1 MNEWNGLCV
10 WFIYFFS
17 FALWT
22 LHFFHDN
29 IIYCCGFSFTDSW
42 KPHHVS
48 RWFVIV
54 YCFSMTRASVQ
65 TRLGGLLE
73 FFLLCESNSYKFQ
86 NSNSTH
92 GTWINPIMS
101 STLLLIHFAVVVF
114 FLVSFGLKRNFVHFV
129 WEKVFLSISV
139 LFDWFHFFH
148 LLLFR
153 FLILDCHSNRSS
165 SFFFGSQNRGRK
177 KYKKK
182 FSIFFSSLVC
192 LRCFAFSHCVI
203 PPSLSHCSLYSLW
216 PEKISCTFTKHT
228 HCTQT
233 TATFNSNYGI
243 DGELRSQ

>member
-114 FLVSFGLKRNFVHFV
+114 FSRLLRPQTKFRSLCLGKGF
-129 WEKVFLSISV
+129 S
-139 LFDWFHFFH
+139 FHFCSVRLVPLFPFITFSFPNSG
-148 LLLFR
+148 LPFESLFFFFFR
-153 FLILDCHSNRSS
+153 FTKSRE
-165 SFFFGSQNRGRK
+165 K
-177 KYKKK
+177 K
-182 FSIFFSSLVC
+182 I
-192 LRCFAFSHCVI
+192 
-203 PPSLSHCSLYSLW
+203 
-216 PEKISCTFTKHT
+216 
-228 HCTQT
+228 
-233 TATFNSNYGI
+233 
-243 DGELRSQ
+243 